1 MSGGVTYCV
10 DEEGELIAVPAEQV
24 PFRPAVYGI
33 LIDNG
38 RVILERRGP
47 KNLWRPL
54 GDRLAC
60 GQTPAQVLQA
70 RFRASTGFVPMP
82 GPLLLLEEQH
92 RVDDEGQAW
101 HLVAMYYALRRPA
114 GSVAMAMMGDKASQ
128 REGSQG
134 EVSPGEGSQWVP
146 LEELTPEMMLFGY
159 RAIDAARNADW
170 HSVSERQRDHAP
182 SSSRWN

>member
-10 DEEGELIAVPAEQV
+10 DEEGELIAVPTEQV
-24 PFRPAVYGI
+24 TFRPAVYGI

-38 RVILERRGP
+38 RVILKRRGP

-54 GDRLAC
+54 GGRLAC

-70 RFRASTGFVPMP
+70 RFRASTGFVPVP
-82 GPLLLLEEQH
+82 GPMLLLEEQH
-92 RVDDEGQAW
+92 RVDEEGKAW

-114 GSVAMAMMGDKASQ
+114 GSVAMMNDRASQ
-128 REGSQG
+128 
-134 EVSPGEGSQWVP
+134 GEGSQWVP
-146 LEELTPEMMLFGY
+146 LEELTAEAMLFGY
-159 RAIDAARNADW
+159 QAVDAARNADW
-170 HSVSERQRDHAP
+170 HNISERQPDHGP